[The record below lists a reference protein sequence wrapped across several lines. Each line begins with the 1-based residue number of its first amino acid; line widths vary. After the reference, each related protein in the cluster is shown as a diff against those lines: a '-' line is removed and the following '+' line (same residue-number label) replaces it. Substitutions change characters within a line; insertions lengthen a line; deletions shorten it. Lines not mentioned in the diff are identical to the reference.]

1 MSFPAPLRLFLPSR
15 LRADVKGEGKWKRKE
30 WVPLMKK
37 IFFLLIIFILPIWV
51 YSQATQPADEM
62 SAMAEL
68 DQDTSSTGGANPVG
82 SFKPL
87 LPIREALTVAEHYV
101 KEKQVDVSGQY
112 IHFVRLY
119 YDGGSRRKG
128 HYWRVQWMWST
139 PRLGMEYGLRVY
151 MDGAVVPDPS
161 GP

>member
-1 MSFPAPLRLFLPSR
+1 
-15 LRADVKGEGKWKRKE
+15 
-30 WVPLMKK
+30 MKK
-37 IFFLLIIFILPIWV
+37 IFFLLIIFILPVWI
-51 YSQATQPADEM
+51 YSEATEPAHEVL
-62 SAMAEL
+62 AMAEL
-68 DQDTSSTGGANPVG
+68 DQDPSSTGGTNTVG

-87 LPIREALTVAEHYV
+87 LLVREALTVAEHYV
-101 KEKQVDVSGQY
+101 REKQIDVSGQY
-112 IHFVRLY
+112 IHSMRLY
-119 YDGGSRRKG
+119 YDGESSPKG